1 MVKQLE
7 RVDWEAEEYVVR
19 DRNAGWYIGLFVVA
33 AGLIALSVWQ
43 GWWTFLVLVVLCVVV
58 ILTSNLKPPRKI
70 KYSLDTKGLTEGG
83 TLHKYEE
90 YRAFGILK
98 EGPHYSIVLIPKKRF
113 GVQTKVYFSE
123 ANGEKIV
130 DALGMRLPME
140 DVKLDLVDKLVNF
153 LRI

>member
-19 DRNAGWYIGLFVVA
+19 DRNAGWYIGLFIVA
-33 AGLIALSVWQ
+33 AGLIALSIWQ
-43 GWWTFLVLVVLCVVV
+43 SWWTFAILIALCVIV
-58 ILTSNLKPPRKI
+58 ILTSNLRPPRKI
-70 KYSLDTKGLTEGG
+70 KYKLDTKGLTEGDK
-83 TLHKYEE
+83 LHKYEE

-98 EGPHYSIVLIPKKRF
+98 EGAHYSIILIPKKRF
-113 GVQTKVYFSE
+113 GVQTKVYFPE
-123 ANGEKIV
+123 TNGEAIV

-140 DVKLDLVDKLVNF
+140 NVKLDLVDKLVNF